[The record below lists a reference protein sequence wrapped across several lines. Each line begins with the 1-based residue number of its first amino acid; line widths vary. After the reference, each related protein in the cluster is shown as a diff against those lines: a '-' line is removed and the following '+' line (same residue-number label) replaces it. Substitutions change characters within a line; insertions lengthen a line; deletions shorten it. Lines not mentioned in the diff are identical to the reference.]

1 MPKMSSI
8 PSGPDRGTLQPS
20 VKMQFKQGKLPKN
33 YLSFIK
39 DVGFIN
45 KNLNKNI
52 CIRMAIQ

>member
-1 MPKMSSI
+1 MSSI
-8 PSGPDRGTLQPS
+8 PSGPDRGSLQPS
-20 VKMQFKQGKLPKN
+20 VEMQFKQGKLPKN

-52 CIRMAIQ
+52 CIKMAIQ

>member
-1 MPKMSSI
+1 MSSI
-8 PSGPDRGTLQPS
+8 PSGPDRRTLRPS

-33 YLSFIK
+33 YFSFIK